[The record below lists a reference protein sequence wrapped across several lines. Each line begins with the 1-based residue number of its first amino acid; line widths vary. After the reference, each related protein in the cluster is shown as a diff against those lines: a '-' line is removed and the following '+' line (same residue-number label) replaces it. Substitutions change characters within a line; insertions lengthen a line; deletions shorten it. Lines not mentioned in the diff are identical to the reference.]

1 MWNLLL
7 AGIVGG
13 VAYLALKD
21 NKKEE
26 SKKEE
31 QITPTS
37 KKKIVR
43 SKKANAKNEAS
54 LDLLYEIDKDGF
66 DYAIN
71 SYSDYREMQDV
82 EFDKLRQNF
91 IKKSKAFEK
100 YIELKNPVDSEY
112 DEYAQDVLSNQ
123 GLTDGFLGENAYHD
137 FKGVKDTKFQ
147 KLYSETNDAYNQ
159 LFTHLKK
166 KFKIKDFRSS
176 ELQKAIDKLEG
187 Q

>member
-1 MWNLLL
+1 MWNLLI

-21 NKKEE
+21 DKKQE
-26 SKKEE
+26 S
-31 QITPTS
+31 TPMASTTS

-43 SKKANAKNEAS
+43 AKKEDASKEAK

-71 SYSDYREMQDV
+71 AYSDYKEMKDA
-82 EFDKLRQNF
+82 EFDRLRKNF
-91 IKKSKAFEK
+91 IKKSKSFEK
-100 YIELKNPVDSEY
+100 YIELKNPYDSEY
-112 DEYAQDVLSNQ
+112 DEYAQDVLDRE
-123 GLTDGFLGENAYHD
+123 GLTDGFLGEDAYHD
-137 FKGVKDTKFQ
+137 FKGVKDAKFQ
-147 KLYSETNDAYNQ
+147 KLYSEANNAYNE
-159 LFTHLKK
+159 LFKHIKK

-187 Q
+187 R